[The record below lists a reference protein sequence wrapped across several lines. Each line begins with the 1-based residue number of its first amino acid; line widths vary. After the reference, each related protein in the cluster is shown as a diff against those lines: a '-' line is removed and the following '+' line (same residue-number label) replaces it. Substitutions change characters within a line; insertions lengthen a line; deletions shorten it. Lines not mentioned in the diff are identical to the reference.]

1 MATVKGAYSTNTLP
15 RYALVT
21 CFYCNLVFIAWFAF
35 WRIYQPTN
43 ICTEISIC
51 PQYFIPERRN
61 TADEFWSKVAA
72 TFFVAASFAQFIQYM
87 TSDKPYDLKVPIYCS
102 ACVTSIA
109 GLSHLILAYDL
120 LPVVMSPFGRVSHL
134 ARFGEWI
141 AAVPLLVVM
150 IHSLDIRDDFDHNF
164 LIFSVCMQ
172 EISVLSGGIAS
183 AITNYRLAVFL
194 IIISFITFSLLFY
207 DLFRAGIRLLE
218 YNAMKKNDPDF
229 SKKKIN
235 KEGIFKSF
243 YLTLLCCCCWSYAV
257 AVYTLGMLHLIS
269 HEDEFVYQSVG
280 DIVIKL
286 FYVYVL
292 SMGQIS
298 VLSEERLINTVR
310 DISSFFGKMKYMT
323 ARG

>member
-1 MATVKGAYSTNTLP
+1 MS
-15 RYALVT
+15 
-21 CFYCNLVFIAWFAF
+21 
-35 WRIYQPTN
+35 
-43 ICTEISIC
+43 EH
-51 PQYFIPERRN
+51 RN

-72 TFFVAASFAQFIQYM
+72 TFFGAASFAQIIQYM
-87 TSDKPYDLKVPIYCS
+87 TSDKPDSIKVPIYCS

-150 IHSLDIRDDFDHNF
+150 IHSLDIRDEFDHNF

-183 AITNYRLAVFL
+183 AITNYQMAVIL
-194 IIISFITFSLLFY
+194 IIISFITFSFLFY
-207 DLFRAGIRLLE
+207 DLYRAGIRLLE
-218 YNAMKKNDPDF
+218 YNSMRKNDPDF

-257 AVYTLGMLHLIS
+257 AIYTLGMLHLIS
-269 HEDEFVYQSVG
+269 HEDEFVYQSAG

-298 VLSEERLINTVR
+298 VLNEERLINTVR